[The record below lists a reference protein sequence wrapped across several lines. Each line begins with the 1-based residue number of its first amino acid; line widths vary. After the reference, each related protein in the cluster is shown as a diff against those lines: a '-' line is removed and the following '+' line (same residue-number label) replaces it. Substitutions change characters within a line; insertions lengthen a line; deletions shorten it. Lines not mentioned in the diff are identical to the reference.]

1 MTHRATSA
9 LVVVFALVV
18 GGCATQT
25 FSTTEKIRRYSPETR
40 VLLMPVDITLGEI
53 TAGGL
58 VEPNAEWTAAAERHV
73 NKALTEFLK
82 TRDAKLVAYNPP
94 AADSDNHQL
103 YQQIIKLHAAVGL
116 SILRHQ
122 FPTPLQ
128 LPTKK
133 DSFEWSMGGG
143 LRELK
148 KSSGADYGLFVY
160 VQDTYASSGRVAAMV
175 VAAIFGVGLP
185 GGRQLGFASLVD
197 LNTGEI
203 VWFNR
208 LVRAAGDLRKFEP
221 AKESVG
227 VLMKDFP
234 A

>member
-1 MTHRATSA
+1 MTYRVTSA
-9 LVVVFALVV
+9 LVVVVALVV
-18 GGCATQT
+18 GGCATQS
-25 FSTTEKIRRYSPETR
+25 FSTTEKIRRYSSETR

-73 NKALTEFLK
+73 NKALNEFMT
-82 TRDAKLVAYNPP
+82 TRDAKLVAYSPP
-94 AADSDNHQL
+94 TVGSDRHHL

-122 FPTPLQ
+122 YQTPIQ
-128 LPTKK
+128 LPTKRG
-133 DSFEWSMGGG
+133 SFEWSMGGD

-148 KSSGADYGLFVY
+148 ESSGADYGLFIH
-160 VQDTYASSGRVAAMV
+160 VQDTYASSGRVATIV
-175 VAAIFGVGLP
+175 VAALFGIGLP
-185 GGRQLGFASLVD
+185 GGAQLGFASLVD
-197 LNTGEI
+197 LNSGEI

-208 LVRAAGDLRKFEP
+208 LLRAAGDLRKFEP